1 MNWYVVIVAA
11 VVALALALFASR
23 RTTKASKE
31 SFELPPM
38 TFSQLPVDKTYVFA
52 TPIPDDASAFDK
64 KLHSFTDARV
74 PRNVI
79 SESRPEPVPY
89 VDSEI
94 QGIAERALSR
104 AKSVGLQYISTEFA
118 TKAVDSL
125 GGAAY
130 EIAFIA
136 YDPLKNFAVKLA
148 LEALVTKSNAMFI
161 KTFKSFNRQ
170 ESANDPT
177 APVGAR
183 DFDGRDAPFETDL
196 GIDYVKLYG

>member
-1 MNWYVVIVAA
+1 MNWYVV
-11 VVALALALFASR
+11 VVALALALALALLASR
-23 RTTKASKE
+23 RKTE

-64 KLHSFTDARV
+64 QLFAFTDARV

-79 SESRPEPVPY
+79 SEARPEPVPY

-94 QGIAERALSR
+94 QGIAERALAR

-148 LEALVTKSNAMFI
+148 LEALVTKGNAMFI
-161 KTFKSFNRQ
+161 KTFKSFNRP

-177 APVGAR
+177 APTGAS
-183 DFDGRDAPFETDL
+183 DFAGRDAPFEQDL